1 MFLDK
6 IKRRTVLGLAFSFA
20 TFASVSAFAP
30 VLAHAEDKTSIKLGT
45 MEGEES
51 EVWKVAAQE
60 AKKQGLNI
68 DLVFFSDY
76 ALPNEAVNAGDIDA
90 NSFQHKPYLDA
101 QVEQRGYKL
110 SVVGYTVLFPMGVYS
125 HKINDLKDLRDGA
138 VVGVPNDPSNGG
150 RALRLLNDMGFI
162 KLKDPN
168 NVLASKL
175 DIVENPKKLEIREL
189 DAGMLGRA
197 IDDFDI
203 AIVNTNWALTTG
215 LKPDKDAIAWEKS
228 ENNPYNNIIVVRTA
242 DKDEPWVK
250 KLVAAYNSEPVRA
263 KIKEVF
269 GVTAQP
275 LW

>member
-6 IKRRTVLGLAFSFA
+6 LNRRTVLGLAVSCALSASFS
-20 TFASVSAFAP
+20 T
-30 VLAHAEDKTSIKLGT
+30 LAHGADKTSIKLGT
-45 MEGEES
+45 MEGEEAD
-51 EVWKVAAQE
+51 VWKVAVEE

-68 DLVFFSDY
+68 DLVYFSDY
-76 ALPNEAVNAGDIDA
+76 ALPNEAVNSGDIDA
-90 NSFQHKPYLDA
+90 NAFQHKPYLDA
-101 QVEQRGYKL
+101 QIEQRGYKL

-125 HKINDLKDLRDGA
+125 HKIKNIKDLRDGGI
-138 VVGVPNDPSNGG
+138 VGVPNDPSNGG
-150 RALRLLNDMGFI
+150 RALRVLNDMGLI

-203 AIVNTNWALTTG
+203 AVVNTNWALTTG
-215 LKPDKDAIAWEKS
+215 LKPDKDAIAWEKA

-242 DKDEPWVK
+242 EKDEPWVK
-250 KLVAAYNSEPVRA
+250 KLVASYNSEPVRA

-269 GVTAQP
+269 GVTAQTS
-275 LW
+275 W

>member
-20 TFASVSAFAP
+20 TFASVSTFAP

-101 QVEQRGYKL
+101 QIEQRGYKL

-125 HKINDLKDLRDGA
+125 HKIKDLKELRDGA

-150 RALRLLNDMGFI
+150 RALRLLNDMGLI

-203 AIVNTNWALTTG
+203 AVVNTNWALTTG

>member
-20 TFASVSAFAP
+20 TFASVSTFAP

-101 QVEQRGYKL
+101 QIEQRGYKL

-125 HKINDLKDLRDGA
+125 HKIKDLKDLRDGA

>member
-6 IKRRTVLGLAFSFA
+6 IKRRTVLGLAVSFA
-20 TFASVSAFAP
+20 AWTSFSTLAP
-30 VLAHAEDKTSIKLGT
+30 TVAIAEDKTSIKLGT

-51 EVWKVAAQE
+51 DVWKVAVEE

-68 DLVFFSDY
+68 DLVYFSDY
-76 ALPNEAVNAGDIDA
+76 ALPNEAVNSGDIDA

-110 SVVGYTVLFPMGVYS
+110 SIVGYTVLFPMGVYS
-125 HKINDLKDLRDGA
+125 HKIKNIKDLREGGI
-138 VVGVPNDPSNGG
+138 VGVPNDPSNGG
-150 RALRLLNDMGFI
+150 RALRLLNDMGLI
-162 KLKDPN
+162 KLKDPS

-203 AIVNTNWALTTG
+203 AVVNTNWALTTG
-215 LKPDKDAIAWEKS
+215 LKPEKDAIAWEKA

-269 GVTAQP
+269 GLTAKTS
-275 LW
+275 W

>member
-6 IKRRTVLGLAFSFA
+6 IKRRTVLGLAVSFA
-20 TFASVSAFAP
+20 AWTSFSTLAP
-30 VLAHAEDKTSIKLGT
+30 TVAIAEDKTSIKLGT

-51 EVWKVAAQE
+51 DVWKVAVEE

-68 DLVFFSDY
+68 DLVYFSDY
-76 ALPNEAVNAGDIDA
+76 ALPNEAVNSGDIDA

-110 SVVGYTVLFPMGVYS
+110 SIVGYTVLFPMGIYS
-125 HKINDLKDLRDGA
+125 HKINDIKDLREGG

-150 RALRLLNDMGFI
+150 RALRLLNDMGLI
-162 KLKDPN
+162 KLKDPS

-203 AIVNTNWALTTG
+203 AVVNTNWALTTG
-215 LKPDKDAIAWEKS
+215 LKPEKDAIAWEKA

-269 GVTAQP
+269 GLTAKTS
-275 LW
+275 W

>member
-6 IKRRTVLGLAFSFA
+6 IKRRTVLGLAVSFA
-20 TFASVSAFAP
+20 AWTSFSTLAP
-30 VLAHAEDKTSIKLGT
+30 TVAIAEDKTSIKLGT

-51 EVWKVAAQE
+51 DVWKVAVEE

-68 DLVFFSDY
+68 DLVYFSDY
-76 ALPNEAVNAGDIDA
+76 ALPNEAVNSGDIDA

-110 SVVGYTVLFPMGVYS
+110 SIVGYTVLFPMGVYS
-125 HKINDLKDLRDGA
+125 HKIKDIKDLREGG

-150 RALRLLNDMGFI
+150 RALRLLNDMGLI
-162 KLKDPN
+162 KLKDPR

-203 AIVNTNWALTTG
+203 AVVNTNWALTTG
-215 LKPDKDAIAWEKS
+215 LKPEKDAIAWEKA

-269 GVTAQP
+269 GLTAKTS
-275 LW
+275 W

>member
-6 IKRRTVLGLAFSFA
+6 IKRRTVLGLAVSFA
-20 TFASVSAFAP
+20 AWTSFSTLAP
-30 VLAHAEDKTSIKLGT
+30 TVAIAEDKTSIKLGT

-51 EVWKVAAQE
+51 DVWKVAVEE

-68 DLVFFSDY
+68 DLVYFSDY
-76 ALPNEAVNAGDIDA
+76 ALPNEAVNSGDIDA

-110 SVVGYTVLFPMGVYS
+110 SIVGYTVLFPMGVYS
-125 HKINDLKDLRDGA
+125 HKIKDIKDLREGGI
-138 VVGVPNDPSNGG
+138 VGVPNDPSNGG
-150 RALRLLNDMGFI
+150 RALRLLNDMGLI
-162 KLKDPN
+162 KLKDPS

-203 AIVNTNWALTTG
+203 AVVNTNWALTTG
-215 LKPDKDAIAWEKS
+215 LKPEKDAIAWEKA

-269 GVTAQP
+269 GLTAKTS
-275 LW
+275 W

>member
-6 IKRRTVLGLAFSFA
+6 IKRRTVLGLAVSFA
-20 TFASVSAFAP
+20 AWTSFSTLAP
-30 VLAHAEDKTSIKLGT
+30 TLAIAEDKTSIKLGT

-51 EVWKVAAQE
+51 DVWKVAVEE

-68 DLVFFSDY
+68 DLVYFSDY
-76 ALPNEAVNAGDIDA
+76 ALPNEAVNSGDIDA

-110 SVVGYTVLFPMGVYS
+110 SIVGYTVLFPMGVYS
-125 HKINDLKDLRDGA
+125 HKIKDIKDLREGGI
-138 VVGVPNDPSNGG
+138 VGVPNDPSNGG
-150 RALRLLNDMGFI
+150 RALRLLNDMGLI
-162 KLKDPN
+162 KLKDPS

-203 AIVNTNWALTTG
+203 AVVNTNWALTTG
-215 LKPDKDAIAWEKS
+215 LKPEKDAIAWEKA

-269 GVTAQP
+269 GLTAKTS
-275 LW
+275 W

>member
-6 IKRRTVLGLAFSFA
+6 IKRRTVLGLAVSFA
-20 TFASVSAFAP
+20 AWTSFSTLAP
-30 VLAHAEDKTSIKLGT
+30 TLAIAEDKTSIKLGT

-51 EVWKVAAQE
+51 DVWKVAVEE

-68 DLVFFSDY
+68 DLVYFSDY
-76 ALPNEAVNAGDIDA
+76 ALPNEAVNSGDIDA

-110 SVVGYTVLFPMGVYS
+110 SIVGYTVLFPMGIYS
-125 HKINDLKDLRDGA
+125 HKIKDIKDLREGG

-150 RALRLLNDMGFI
+150 RALRLLNDMGLI
-162 KLKDPN
+162 KLKDPSD
-168 NVLASKL
+168 VLASKL

-203 AIVNTNWALTTG
+203 AVVNTNWALTTG
-215 LKPDKDAIAWEKS
+215 LKPEKDAIAWEKA

-269 GVTAQP
+269 GVTAKTS
-275 LW
+275 W